1 MGEFGLFVDI
11 KELGVF
17 FQARH
22 FLFIALASV
31 GSVAVTPL
39 LADGKHCAVVHTL

>member
-1 MGEFGLFVDI
+1 MFVGI
-11 KELGVF
+11 KELGMF
-17 FQARH
+17 FKARH
-22 FLFIALASV
+22 FLFLALASV